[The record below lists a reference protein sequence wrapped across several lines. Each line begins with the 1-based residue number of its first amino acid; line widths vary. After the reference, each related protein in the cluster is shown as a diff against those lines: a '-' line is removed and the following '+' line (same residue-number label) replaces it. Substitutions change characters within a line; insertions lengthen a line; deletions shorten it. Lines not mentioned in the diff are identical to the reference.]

1 MVFCCYKPWAEMKK
15 GPSIYYLI
23 RHQNRGWDQPNI
35 LISLTL
41 FFLFFIAGHS
51 LLRSTMAVE
60 KLGGWKSGCFEDG
73 PQPGNHLRSGE
84 KIEEET
90 PHRIYVFKSKTSQ
103 FLGLQ
108 ILLLR
113 AARPHQCWR

>member
-1 MVFCCYKPWAEMKK
+1 M
-15 GPSIYYLI
+15 
-23 RHQNRGWDQPNI
+23 
-35 LISLTL
+35 
-41 FFLFFIAGHS
+41 FFIAGHS

-60 KLGGWKSGCFEDG
+60 KLGGRKSGCFEDG